1 MAEPRKV
8 FILSPMDV
16 KKGSIDPK
24 GRVVKTATLF
34 SGHPDQIVV
43 SVEFEGGGSAAY
55 MWPNG
60 SGWTVDG
67 RTAP

>member
-1 MAEPRKV
+1 MPPRQV
-8 FILSPMDV
+8 VILSPKDL
-16 KKGSIDPK
+16 KPGSVDPK
-24 GRVVKTATLF
+24 GRVVKLATMFSSATA
-34 SGHPDQIVV
+34 QIVV
-43 SVEFEGGGSAAY
+43 SVEFEDGTSGAY

>member
-1 MAEPRKV
+1 MGDRKKI
-8 FILSPMDV
+8 FILAPSDV
-16 KKGSIDPK
+16 KPGSVDPK
-24 GRVVKTATLF
+24 GRVVKKATMF
-34 SGHPDQIVV
+34 AGHADQIVM
-43 SVEFEGGGSAAY
+43 SVEFEGGGTAAY